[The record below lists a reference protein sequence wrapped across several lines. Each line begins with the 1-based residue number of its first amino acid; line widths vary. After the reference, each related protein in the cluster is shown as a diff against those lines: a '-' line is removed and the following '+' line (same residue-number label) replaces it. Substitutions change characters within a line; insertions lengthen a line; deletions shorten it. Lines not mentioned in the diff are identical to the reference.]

1 MKAKTMNDTQIKFKG
16 IEALNESL
24 GPTAALRFLTLLH
37 KEPTDYVKLSKKLY
51 RKQSIDDIFER
62 AKKSWKD

>member
-1 MKAKTMNDTQIKFKG
+1 MKAKAMDDTQIKFKG

-37 KEPTDYVKLSKKLY
+37 KGPTDYVKLSRQLY
-51 RKQSIDDIFER
+51 KKQSIDNIFER
-62 AKKSWKD
+62 AKKNWKD

>member
-62 AKKSWKD
+62 AKKNWQG